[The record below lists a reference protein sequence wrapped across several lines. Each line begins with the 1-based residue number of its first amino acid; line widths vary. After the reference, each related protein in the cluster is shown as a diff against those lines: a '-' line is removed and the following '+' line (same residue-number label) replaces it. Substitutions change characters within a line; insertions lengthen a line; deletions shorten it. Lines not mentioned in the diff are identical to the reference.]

1 MMKNLTIRTL
11 AGLCPL
17 ILAAVAI
24 GWSGLFAGNTVTM
37 THQDA
42 FAPKNV
48 KVRAGETITWHN
60 ADMDNHT
67 VDSDTGL
74 FDSDDDFP
82 DGIPPKAR
90 WSWTVPG
97 KAASG
102 TVYFYHCD
110 FHGAAGNGTSYGTGM
125 VGSITVK

>member
-1 MMKNLTIRTL
+1 
-11 AGLCPL
+11 
-17 ILAAVAI
+17 
-24 GWSGLFAGNTVTM
+24 
-37 THQDA
+37 
-42 FAPKNV
+42 
-48 KVRAGETITWHN
+48 
-60 ADMDNHT
+60 MDNHT

-82 DGIPPKAR
+82 GGLAPGDK
-90 WSWTVPG
+90 WSWTVPST
-97 KAASG
+97 AARG